1 MRPRRQVDQRP
12 QEPTTRINE
21 AIRVPQVRLV
31 DQDGSQIG
39 IKRTEDALK
48 YAWDKNLDLVEVA
61 AEARPPVCRVMD
73 YSKYRY
79 EQEQKAKLARK
90 HQSTIT
96 IKEIKFRPKIG
107 VADYE
112 TKKGHVRRF
121 LQNRDKV
128 KVTIMFRGREMTH
141 PERGRTLLLRLAE
154 DVKDIAVIES
164 SPLQDGRNMVM
175 LLGPS
180 KAVLAPTAAE
190 TEAADAAAAATAAD
204 AASAA
209 EVDEATT
216 AEAATD
222 ERRSCRHRNPAGR
235 PARERGTGTGTE
247 YRSNI
252 RGDSGMPKV
261 RTSSGAKKRLR
272 VTGTGKVM
280 RRRAFKSHLLEHKS
294 PKRLRKKRRDTG
306 VAAADNREA
315 LRLLGKR

>member
-190 TEAADAAAAATAAD
+190 TEAAEAVAAAAAAD

-209 EVDEATT
+209 EV
-216 AEAATD
+216 AEAAAAEAPTD
-222 ERRSCRHRNPAGR
+222 DN
-235 PARERGTGTGTE
+235 
-247 YRSNI
+247 
-252 RGDSGMPKV
+252 D
-261 RTSSGAKKRLR
+261 
-272 VTGTGKVM
+272 
-280 RRRAFKSHLLEHKS
+280 
-294 PKRLRKKRRDTG
+294 
-306 VAAADNREA
+306 AAADDDAAADTETQPADPPASEEPEPAPSTEA
-315 LRLLGKR
+315 T